1 MYTQLLKHYWLKS
14 VRAPGYYKNLIVN
27 IFVGITMLYFLV
39 FFVFL
44 GFILPRILEEVVPGV
59 DPSETFNGLLIYM
72 VILVLLMRFLFQPLS
87 TINLQSYQVLPVK
100 RSYLVNYLLIRPLFN
115 PANYLSLC
123 FAIPFSISGIGP
135 VYGPSGAFRFILII
149 IFLVWFDTLLA
160 SYLKRRFGSS
170 IAGILLFLAVMAGVG
185 VLEYFGIFSVFGQ
198 SQQFFGLLIGQPLGW
213 TVILLFAVAAFL
225 INKGFFARN
234 YYPEEFDRK
243 VTRKQQAGRQNF
255 TFMQRFG
262 KIGEMIALI
271 MKLVLRHKRTKNVLY
286 SSLIFLFYGLLFYP
300 NEIYKENDAMLIFI
314 AIFVTGIGMILFG
327 QWIINWEGSYFDFLM
342 TRDIDTRSYIRANYL
357 LLMSLCI
364 GSFILTT
371 PYFLFGKEIAIN
383 HIVAFLYNAGVNI
396 HVYLFG
402 ATYNSKRLELS
413 KGSAM
418 NMQGVTYKNFI
429 VVIPLLAVP
438 MGLVG
443 IFSLFSAQHIALLIL
458 ATIGLAGIIFR
469 KQLLEI
475 TEKQFLNRKYILCEG
490 FRKIE

>member
-213 TVILLFAVAAFL
+213 TVILL
-225 INKGFFARN
+225 
-234 YYPEEFDRK
+234 
-243 VTRKQQAGRQNF
+243 
-255 TFMQRFG
+255 
-262 KIGEMIALI
+262 
-271 MKLVLRHKRTKNVLY
+271 
-286 SSLIFLFYGLLFYP
+286 LL
-300 NEIYKENDAMLIFI
+300 
-314 AIFVTGIGMILFG
+314 
-327 QWIINWEGSYFDFLM
+327 
-342 TRDIDTRSYIRANYL
+342 
-357 LLMSLCI
+357 
-364 GSFILTT
+364 
-371 PYFLFGKEIAIN
+371 
-383 HIVAFLYNAGVNI
+383 
-396 HVYLFG
+396 
-402 ATYNSKRLELS
+402 
-413 KGSAM
+413 
-418 NMQGVTYKNFI
+418 
-429 VVIPLLAVP
+429 
-438 MGLVG
+438 
-443 IFSLFSAQHIALLIL
+443 
-458 ATIGLAGIIFR
+458 
-469 KQLLEI
+469 
-475 TEKQFLNRKYILCEG
+475 
-490 FRKIE
+490 